1 MYTCSLEFVHF
12 GRRFHVTQTM
22 ELKIKLTKLI
32 QPELISPKNNTIQ
45 ARLGSELNVTCEAHL
60 GSGNLQMYGLSWMN
74 IPKDNLR
81 IQQGPELS
89 KKGTGQGLIIR
100 RTLIIS
106 KINEE
111 DFETKFHC
119 VAHNSLGYEN
129 AFLKLSRQSSDGTYD
144 VITVFIPLIFGFL
157 ACVTMYVIFKVEIVL
172 WYRDSFISPNI
183 IHDGKKFDAYVIY
196 PRSENKGSLDKRNAN
211 YFALHILPQV
221 LEEKYGY
228 KLFIYGRDEL
238 PGQAAAEVIE
248 NSIRS
253 SRRLIIILT
262 RKPSADDQAY
272 SGFERQ
278 VGLFEALIR
287 NEIKVILIELE
298 KFDCLNDFPVSLRHI
313 IKKKG
318 TIKWKSPETSKPN
331 VACSRFWKQ
340 VRYKMP
346 ARNKTCWWNFY
357 DSASHKMKAD
367 V

>member
-12 GRRFHVTQTM
+12 DRRFNVTQTM
-22 ELKIKLTKLI
+22 ELKIELIKLI
-32 QPELISPKNNTIQ
+32 QPELMNPKNNTIQ

-81 IQQGPELS
+81 IKQGPKFR
-89 KKGTGQGLIIR
+89 KKGTGPTFIIR

-106 KINEE
+106 KIIEE
-111 DFETKFHC
+111 DFQTKFDC
-119 VAHNSLGYEN
+119 VAHNSLGYGN
-129 AFLKLSRQSSDGTYD
+129 TFLKLSRQSPDGIYD

-157 ACVTMYVIFKVEIVL
+157 ACFAIYVIFKVEIVL
-172 WYRDSFISPNI
+172 WYRDSFASPKI
-183 IHDGKKFDAYVIY
+183 VHDGKTFDAYVIY
-196 PRSENKGSLDKRNAN
+196 PRSENKGSLDKCNSS
-211 YFALHILPQV
+211 YFALHILPQI

-248 NSIRS
+248 DNIRS

-262 RKPSADDQAY
+262 WKPSADDQAY

-298 KFDCLNDFPVSLRHI
+298 KFDCLNDFPASIRHI
-313 IKKKG
+313 IQKNG
-318 TIKWKSPETSKPN
+318 TIKWKSYETSKPN
-331 VACSRFWKQ
+331 AACSRFWKQ

-346 ARNKTCWWNFY
+346 ARNKTCSWVPY
-357 DSASHKMKAD
+357 DSATY
-367 V
+367 